1 MRKIDGY
8 ISFGCGDFT
17 VIVQGMPICANKKT
31 LAEAMKA
38 AEYMKVGLQGE
49 AWNGER
55 GEWVHLHTIENKGV

>member
-8 ISFGCGDFT
+8 ISFGSGDYT

-38 AEYMKVGLQGE
+38 AEFMKVTLLGE

-55 GEWVHLHTIENKGV
+55 GEWVHLDTIEVQS